1 MGDSTE
7 EMLNV
12 TIKRLEAIMVHFTP
26 EEALEAEAHNLIDAA
41 IVILKSSREDMDAG
55 KAAAYWEKLRGYAKT
70 LYIESVTMHYTKP
83 RAGEFHLSNKLMTM
97 ICLCKMEKERIEEME
112 KNEKEEADM
121 AAVEMK
127 DKKKEMIEK
136 TAQEFQKLNGDNQ
149 MFILGYMLGIQQERQ
164 RTTPQ
169 PQTA

>member
-1 MGDSTE
+1 MGVQWTKE
-7 EMLNV
+7 QQE
-12 TIKRLEAIMVHFTP
+12 
-26 EEALEAEAHNLIDAA
+26 
-41 IVILKSSREDMDAG
+41 VIRMRDRNILVS
-55 KAAAYWEKLRGYAKT
+55 AAAGSGKT
-70 LYIESVTMHYTKP
+70 AVLV
-83 RAGEFHLSNKLMTM
+83 
-97 ICLCKMEKERIEEME
+97 ERILS
-112 KNEKEEADM
+112 KITDKEHPVDIDRLLIM
-121 AAVEMK
+121 TFTRAAAGEMK

>member
-1 MGDSTE
+1 
-7 EMLNV
+7 
-12 TIKRLEAIMVHFTP
+12 
-26 EEALEAEAHNLIDAA
+26 
-41 IVILKSSREDMDAG
+41 
-55 KAAAYWEKLRGYAKT
+55 
-70 LYIESVTMHYTKP
+70 
-83 RAGEFHLSNKLMTM
+83 
-97 ICLCKMEKERIEEME
+97 
-112 KNEKEEADM
+112 M

-136 TAQEFQKLNGDNQ
+136 TAQQFQQLNEDNK

>member
-1 MGDSTE
+1 
-7 EMLNV
+7 
-12 TIKRLEAIMVHFTP
+12 
-26 EEALEAEAHNLIDAA
+26 
-41 IVILKSSREDMDAG
+41 
-55 KAAAYWEKLRGYAKT
+55 
-70 LYIESVTMHYTKP
+70 
-83 RAGEFHLSNKLMTM
+83 
-97 ICLCKMEKERIEEME
+97 
-112 KNEKEEADM
+112 M

-136 TAQEFQKLNGDNQ
+136 TAQEFQKLNGDTQ

>member
-1 MGDSTE
+1 
-7 EMLNV
+7 MLW
-12 TIKRLEAIMVHFTP
+12 IASP
-26 EEALEAEAHNLIDAA
+26 ALADNPIIAEDHN
-41 IVILKSSREDMDAG
+41 
-55 KAAAYWEKLRGYAKT
+55 T
-70 LYIESVTMHYTKP
+70 
-83 RAGEFHLSNKLMTM
+83 
-97 ICLCKMEKERIEEME
+97 
-112 KNEKEEADM
+112 EKEEEDM

>member
-1 MGDSTE
+1 MAEVERTRNE
-7 EMLNV
+7 V
-12 TIKRLEAIMVHFTP
+12 IYKREITTDEPNAHAELILKVDGLP
-26 EEALEAEAHNLIDAA
+26 EEALD
-41 IVILKSSREDMDAG
+41 ILRKKSSPALADSPIIAEDHN
-55 KAAAYWEKLRGYAKT
+55 T
-70 LYIESVTMHYTKP
+70 
-83 RAGEFHLSNKLMTM
+83 
-97 ICLCKMEKERIEEME
+97 
-112 KNEKEEADM
+112 EKEEADM

>member
-1 MGDSTE
+1 
-7 EMLNV
+7 
-12 TIKRLEAIMVHFTP
+12 
-26 EEALEAEAHNLIDAA
+26 
-41 IVILKSSREDMDAG
+41 
-55 KAAAYWEKLRGYAKT
+55 
-70 LYIESVTMHYTKP
+70 
-83 RAGEFHLSNKLMTM
+83 
-97 ICLCKMEKERIEEME
+97 
-112 KNEKEEADM
+112 M

-169 PQTA
+169 PQTAQEVQEWKCKEHSMPSASLTLWQ

>member
-1 MGDSTE
+1 
-7 EMLNV
+7 
-12 TIKRLEAIMVHFTP
+12 
-26 EEALEAEAHNLIDAA
+26 
-41 IVILKSSREDMDAG
+41 
-55 KAAAYWEKLRGYAKT
+55 
-70 LYIESVTMHYTKP
+70 
-83 RAGEFHLSNKLMTM
+83 
-97 ICLCKMEKERIEEME
+97 
-112 KNEKEEADM
+112 M

-169 PQTA
+169 PQTAFNTHIRKTPKMKPSTFERLPIILYSPRCGASADYKALVEEWLRM